1 VNNTTKAYTT
11 SARYYDAIYHLKNY
25 RLEVAGLRRIIDR
38 HIQRPTETLLDVA
51 CGTGAHLTFLAR
63 YYDCIGIDLS
73 AELIEIAREKL
84 PSIPFHVGDMRD
96 FNLQKQFDIVT
107 CLFTSLSY
115 ITDYDGMRQAV
126 ANMARHIAPGGV
138 LVIDP
143 WLHPEQYREGLVNYD
158 SVDTPDI
165 KLARMSVNR
174 RDGHCSLIEVHH
186 MIATSEGVTTFVE
199 PHRMALYTN
208 EQYLDAIRDA
218 GLQPIY
224 EERGITDLGLYLGL
238 KSPA

>member
-1 VNNTTKAYTT
+1 VNNITRTYTT

-25 RLEVAGLRRIIDR
+25 RLEVAALRRLIDR
-38 HIQRPTETLLDVA
+38 YIQRPAETLLDIA
-51 CGTGAHLTFLAR
+51 CGTGAHLAFLTR
-63 YYDCIGIDLS
+63 YYDCTGLDLS
-73 AELIEIAREKL
+73 AELVEIAREKL
-84 PSIPFHVGDMRD
+84 PSIPFHIGDMRD
-96 FNLQKQFDIVT
+96 FDLQRQFDIVT

-115 ITDYDGMRQAV
+115 VTNYEDVRKAV

-143 WLHPEQYREGLVNYD
+143 WLHPEQYREGLINYD
-158 SVDTPDI
+158 SVDSPEI

-174 RDGHCSLIEVHH
+174 RDGFCSLIEVHH

-199 PHRMALYTN
+199 PHRMGLYTH
-208 EQYLDAIRDA
+208 EQYLGAISTA
-218 GLQPIY
+218 GLTPIY

-238 KSPA
+238 KLE